1 MLSFWTVFLSAII
14 FGIVISDSSVDY
26 EDDIAI
32 EDILELVED
41 EPEEPAKKAFDPDP
55 KNLDPNFKPAEDDP
69 RNIIFNNYED
79 WTIQANLERMVNNTF
94 TLHLIELKDFANH
107 VTLRAKLPSLEILSL
122 SAKVKKDTG
131 LDHWNGLE
139 KIIFCRILNELDPS
153 KVSIRTLYHGVVAH
167 LATFDKFDL
176 CGFKIDRKIS
186 SNLIARIRNKR
197 SEKDEIVNLDF
208 LHSIFIVGA
217 LETMP
222 EWDTTTDFL
231 GRYILDFDI
240 QSDDDYEHFINAVI
254 GYYQSPI
261 ANQGELAVYK
271 KIKNVIKSNL
281 VQRRG
286 EAWFR
291 SSIRATYLTLEAVQ
305 RIKVASSVS
314 ILDKNILR

>member
-1 MLSFWTVFLSAII
+1 MLPLGRFSSRLPIRLASFS
-14 FGIVISDSSVDY
+14 VI
-26 EDDIAI
+26 
-32 EDILELVED
+32 L
-41 EPEEPAKKAFDPDP
+41 K
-55 KNLDPNFKPAEDDP
+55 
-69 RNIIFNNYED
+69 
-79 WTIQANLERMVNNTF
+79 TIS
-94 TLHLIELKDFANH
+94 
-107 VTLRAKLPSLEILSL
+107 RAKLPTLEILSL
-122 SAKVKKDTG
+122 SAKVKKETG
-131 LDHWNGLE
+131 IDHWTGLE
-139 KIIFCRILNELDPS
+139 KIIFCRVLSELDPN
-153 KVSIRTLYHGVVAH
+153 KVSIRTVYFGVVAH
-167 LATFDKFDL
+167 LATFDKFDS

-197 SEKDEIVNLDF
+197 SEKDEIVNSDF
-208 LHSIFIVGA
+208 LHSIFIVAA

-222 EWDTTTDFL
+222 EWETTTNFL

-240 QSDDDYEHFINAVI
+240 QTDDDYEHFINTVI
-254 GYYQSPI
+254 AYYQSPM